1 MSMREEMKDARA
13 CTLASL
19 AEIAEVKQAKLRG
32 GDRLRED
39 LGMDSLSSLELLSL
53 VSERLRIDIEVEEAM
68 EIRTVDDACAFVERY
83 YRAKHGDGH
92 AS

>member
-1 MSMREEMKDARA
+1 MREHTKDARA

-19 AEIAEVKQAKLRG
+19 AEIAEVSEAKIHG

-39 LGMDSLSSLELLSL
+39 LGMDSLSSLELLS
-53 VSERLRIDIEVEEAM
+53 VVGERLRIDLEVEEAM
-68 EIRTVDDACAFVERY
+68 EIRTVDDACAFVERH

-92 AS
+92 AA